1 MAPEGPRTEPAPL
14 PLFDEAAH
22 RHPVKAR
29 DFHREI
35 SSGRCAP
42 DSKDRV
48 TPPNRILV
56 VRGRLYTT
64 TITRSALRA
73 AAPPRMASP
82 LGTRPEEGFRIAH
95 IDPCRARDPG
105 EVTTASGPKL
115 T

>member
-42 DSKDRV
+42 DSKNRV

-56 VRGRLYTT
+56 VRGRLYTP
-64 TITRSALRA
+64 TITRSTLRPPA
-73 AAPPRMASP
+73 SPRMASALRP
-82 LGTRPEEGFRIAH
+82 RPEAVFAIS
-95 IDPCRARDPG
+95 
-105 EVTTASGPKL
+105 TTPDERTVGRGCVRKV
-115 T
+115 

>member
-56 VRGRLYTT
+56 VRGRLYTPP
-64 TITRSALRA
+64 ITRSALRA
-73 AAPPRMASP
+73 AASPRMDSA
-82 LGTRPEEGFRIAH
+82 LGPRPEEVCAITNSATCLERYQRRFDRQS
-95 IDPCRARDPG
+95 
-105 EVTTASGPKL
+105 VV
-115 T
+115 